1 MRLNREHFECVAR
14 QRRLLNHY
22 DANFFNYRTGLLS
35 AGEFAEVVLDFT
47 RFDEFRFD
55 TVLWD
60 VDGAMACYPSRFIP
74 HYPGMKDW
82 LDAGNDFLPDVVS
95 RSRDLGLEVFFS
107 FRVNSGQDPNFTCA
121 DGQAVERSLIR
132 RHPYSLEDNLCTE
145 PVSRQT
151 AENLEVRV
159 NNLRLT
165 LGGIVEGWLAYP
177 VRPIQLA
184 SGTNLIMLRLEDDF
198 EAVSIEKIELDLDRW
213 STANT

>member
-1 MRLNREHFECVAR
+1 MLISDESP
-14 QRRLLNHY
+14 
-22 DANFFNYRTGLLS
+22 TG
-35 AGEFAEVVLDFT
+35 
-47 RFDEFRFD
+47 D
-55 TVLWD
+55 TAD
-60 VDGAMACYPSRFIP
+60 RIE
-74 HYPGMKDW
+74 PG
-82 LDAGNDFLPDVVS
+82 
-95 RSRDLGLEVFFS
+95 
-107 FRVNSGQDPNFTCA
+107 
-121 DGQAVERSLIR
+121 LIR
-132 RHPYSLEDNLCTE
+132 RHPCSLEDNLCTE

-184 SGTNLIMLRLEDDF
+184 SGTNLIMLRLADDF